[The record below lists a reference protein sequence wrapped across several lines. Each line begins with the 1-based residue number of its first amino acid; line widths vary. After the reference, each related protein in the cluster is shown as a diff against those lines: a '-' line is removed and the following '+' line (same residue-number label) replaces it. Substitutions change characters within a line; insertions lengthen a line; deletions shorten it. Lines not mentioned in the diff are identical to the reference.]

1 MNLSKVFGDVLRELR
16 KDANISQEELADMA
30 NLDRSYISIL
40 ERGLKQPS
48 LQTIFIL
55 SNSLKITP
63 SKFIEKVE
71 NAYK

>member
-48 LQTIFIL
+48 LQTIFSL